1 MYMPPSSIMI
11 IYLAKSLF
19 VSKGT
24 SFFSKKLL
32 KGKYESKVSR
42 FLKVIFLKDSGGVVL
57 NKTLYSTLVQIL
69 T

>member
-1 MYMPPSSIMI
+1 MYMPPSSLMTKK
-11 IYLAKSLF
+11 LAISHF
-19 VSKGT
+19 ASKGT

-42 FLKVIFLKDSGGVVL
+42 FLKFIFLKDSGGVES
-57 NKTLYSTLVQIL
+57 NRTLDSTLVQIL

>member
-1 MYMPPSSIMI
+1 MYMPPSSLMTKK
-11 IYLAKSLF
+11 LAISHF
-19 VSKGT
+19 ASKGT
-24 SFFSKKLL
+24 SFFSKKFL

-57 NKTLYSTLVQIL
+57 NKTLDSTLVQIL